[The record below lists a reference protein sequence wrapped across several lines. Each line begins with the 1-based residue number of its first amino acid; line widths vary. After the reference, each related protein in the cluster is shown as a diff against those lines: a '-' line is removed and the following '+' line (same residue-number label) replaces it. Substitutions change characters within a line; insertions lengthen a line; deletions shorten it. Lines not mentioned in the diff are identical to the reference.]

1 MNIGLLK
8 ALANHYDLVEL
19 ATTDRVIV
27 VPSELGFMPG
37 PGDDLESMIWVLT
50 YAIMLRHQRNL
61 QAPRQAFYKS
71 HVVDAFYGSLSYSA
85 LAEKRTFMVSCG
97 TIPRSPEPER
107 WFPDPTQCKWM
118 RGAMK
123 LVDAQMKGIEP
134 ITFDAFDALCGE
146 FLGNE

>member
-1 MNIGLLK
+1 MGIRLLK
-8 ALANHYDLVEL
+8 SLTKHYDLVDT
-19 ATTDRVIV
+19 ATINPTIV
-27 VPSELGFMPG
+27 VPSELDFVPG
-37 PGDDLESMIWVLT
+37 PGHDLESMIWVLT

-107 WFPDPTQCKWM
+107 W
-118 RGAMK
+118 
-123 LVDAQMKGIEP
+123 
-134 ITFDAFDALCGE
+134 
-146 FLGNE
+146 